1 MSAIFRTILCLSIA
15 CSTVGCASLMTDNNT
30 PVKVETVA
38 ADGTDVKE
46 ASCAIVSGVTRTE
59 FKTPAVV
66 PIRKASSDVYLECKK
81 EGLPDG
87 RATLVARAGA
97 ATFGNII
104 AGGIIGAVVDQS
116 TGKAYNYPEWVR
128 VVMGK
133 YLKFDRSDHKD
144 GVQTPGKDAVDSEKK
159 P

>member
-1 MSAIFRTILCLSIA
+1 MNGIFRIILCLAVS
-15 CSTVGCASLMTDNNT
+15 CSTIGCASLMTDNNT
-30 PVKVETVA
+30 PVKVETVT
-38 ADGTDVKE
+38 ADGVDVKE

-59 FKTPAVV
+59 FKTPAVI
-66 PIRKASSDVYLECKK
+66 PLRKSSADVYLECKK

-87 RATLVARAGA
+87 RANLVARAGA
-97 ATFGNII
+97 ATYGNIL

-133 YLKFDRSDHKD
+133 YLNFDRSDHKD
-144 GVQTPGKDAVDSEKK
+144 GVQTPGKDALDKDKK